1 MISALHYM
9 AKMKQLADARH
20 SNTAAHTSQ
29 EVTSANTSQQQH
41 QVLMTQQYQ
50 QQQQQ
55 HRLHSMNI
63 ARQQQ
68 QHLQALS
75 ERDSQKFRT
84 AV

>member
-1 MISALHYM
+1 M

-20 SNTAAHTSQ
+20 SNTAAHTSL
-29 EVTSANTSQQQH
+29 EVTSASTSQQQH
-41 QVLMTQQYQ
+41 QVLMTQQY
-50 QQQQQ
+50 QQQQ

-84 AV
+84 AVRL